1 MSPIIGNGDRKMNY
15 CTRTIRSTLLVCIA
29 VSLAGCYTVLKHP
42 PADDGS
48 EQTDFSRCSQCHE
61 SYYHFSPYEP
71 LYSDVW
77 WDYYALPWWYDE
89 IIVTSG
95 DEEVQVRRGI
105 HEMKNMDR
113 DEMNGLNPV
122 GVKRIPPGSGVRGK
136 KEGGDAQ
143 DGETEIQ
150 KSKKREKTVPRSKRG
165 GKRERG
171 NEESDTKEKSKTDDK
186 KREGRDET
194 DKDTD
199 RDKKRKQQ

>member
-1 MSPIIGNGDRKMNY
+1 M
-15 CTRTIRSTLLVCIA
+15 LLVCIA
-29 VSLAGCYTVLKHP
+29 AALAGCYTVLKHP

-89 IIVTSG
+89 MIVISG
-95 DEEVQVRRGI
+95 DEEVPIRRGI
-105 HEMKNMDR
+105 HEMKIMDR
-113 DEMNGLNPV
+113 GEAGGLSPV
-122 GVKRIPPGSGVRGK
+122 GVKRDPPVGGVREK
-136 KEGGDAQ
+136 KEGVDAQ
-143 DGETEIQ
+143 EGEAETQ
-150 KSKKREKTVPRSKRG
+150 KSKKREKTAPRSKRG

-171 NEESDTKEKSKTDDK
+171 DERSDAKEKSETDDE

-194 DKDTD
+194 GKDKD